1 MPEKKSVEIIKRKFW
16 TPLRVVTSF
25 AALAML
31 VSLGLSSCNSN
42 QPSEVPSTGSAR
54 PANSGVSL
62 APNVLNADLKTV
74 NGNSIKLANY
84 SGKVLLVNLWAT
96 WCGPCQMEIP
106 ELVKL
111 YNEFQ
116 PQGFEI
122 VGLSTENPDASAEA
136 VRNFVRNYRM
146 DYQVGWA
153 PSDVAITLMRGDTAI
168 PQSFLIAR
176 DGRIIKR
183 FVGFSREKT
192 PPVLREAV
200 EAALKG

>member
-1 MPEKKSVEIIKRKFW
+1 MAEKKSVEIIKRNFW

-25 AALAML
+25 VALAML
-31 VSLGLSSCNSN
+31 ASLGLSSCNSN
-42 QPSEVPSTGSAR
+42 QPSDTPSSGATR
-54 PANSGVSL
+54 PATSGVSL

-153 PSDVAITLMRGDTAI
+153 PSDVAIALMRGDTAI

>member
-1 MPEKKSVEIIKRKFW
+1 MAEKKSVEIIKRKFW

-25 AALAML
+25 VALAML

-42 QPSEVPSTGSAR
+42 QPSDTPSSGTTR
-54 PANSGVSL
+54 PATSGVSL

-153 PSDVAITLMRGDTAI
+153 PSDVAIALMRGDTAI

>member
-1 MPEKKSVEIIKRKFW
+1 
-16 TPLRVVTSF
+16 
-25 AALAML
+25 
-31 VSLGLSSCNSN
+31 
-42 QPSEVPSTGSAR
+42 
-54 PANSGVSL
+54 
-62 APNVLNADLKTV
+62 
-74 NGNSIKLANY
+74 
-84 SGKVLLVNLWAT
+84 
-96 WCGPCQMEIP
+96 MEIP

-153 PSDVAITLMRGDTAI
+153 PSDVAIALMRGDTAI